1 MVTGDVDLSGMG
13 NEGGRK
19 SQGKG
24 INMNP
29 DGFIM
34 AYEAVHKELNATARD
49 EWMATII
56 GASVSTVKTYHKKF
70 YGSPILIAPST
81 LHRFENGEAARHK
94 RMRIGESSSTLDRLW
109 HIEGNEY
116 PAGGADQEVQPSA
129 DQETQHSSGPSNLE
143 VASMEKSQH
152 IMPEE
157 TTERGAVQR
166 VQPLMELDSVIARN
180 MEVISHD
187 NTPAGTEQFRADSQM
202 DENPSNIYVEENEH
216 PACADADAG
225 INVVDKQSS
234 YGNRRVSDVT
244 GEPGLNVMQ
253 PLDRWADFGDI
264 PKEMDNY
271 DFGRFFDDVPEPD
284 HDDT

>member
-1 MVTGDVDLSGMG
+1 MHVSNT
-13 NEGGRK
+13 
-19 SQGKG
+19 
-24 INMNP
+24 P
-29 DGFIM
+29 
-34 AYEAVHKELNATARD
+34 
-49 EWMATII
+49 II
-56 GASVSTVKTYHKKF
+56 LISFLHAASVSTVKTYHKKF

-116 PAGGADQEVQPSA
+116 PAGGADQEVQPSD

-244 GEPGLNVMQ
+244 GEPGLNMMQ

-284 HDDT
+284 HDDN

>member
-1 MVTGDVDLSGMG
+1 MVMGDVDLSGMG

-56 GASVSTVKTYHKKF
+56 GA
-70 YGSPILIAPST
+70 
-81 LHRFENGEAARHK
+81 ARHK

-116 PAGGADQEVQPSA
+116 PAGGADQEVQPSD

-244 GEPGLNVMQ
+244 GEPGLNMMQ

-284 HDDT
+284 HDDN